1 MNIPLTLTAGQL
13 GEALLK
19 TLRDRSQQT
28 RHLGTDPSGEDDDGL
43 DLDGDEEIDLRVDFL
58 PLPLTKQQKQQQQS
72 SSSSSSSSS
81 VPFDGCAYVTTT
93 SAGEKHLLRLVRLDG
108 RIEVLDAPRQSS
120 AATASQ
126 SSGSGVGNG
135 ESEAVGSVVL
145 AVIPD
150 PWGYER
156 GVAANPCAV
165 VDLPGCRPPLP
176 PPTPLLF
183 GAGQQQQQQQ
193 SLHPTPPLSA
203 KEVEAVK
210 AFCGLKCGS
219 ALAKEVRVLDAPLHA
234 SVLKLSYNGR
244 LVLGGGVTATAST
257 TSGGGAA
264 GGGGE
269 RALTVSTGTGVTS
282 ARRLL
287 LLDGTVVPALTQAQQ
302 LSAGAVSA
310 TSQPRGLL
318 RVQRCYLSNP
328 WRPSL
333 FAATASHNSV
343 AAAAAAPGLFS
354 PAVSRAQGEVGSWGG
369 LVLGARQVVRLLLL
383 ANNGLDGG
391 DDGGGGDSGGS
402 AGGKAAK
409 KASVL
414 KVGQGSK
421 VGSLLTHCL
430 VAVNCPPPNASSSSS
445 SAGGGSGGGGGGGSE
460 GGGSADFQA
469 GGEDGSGA
477 ASFLDNGLAPPP
489 VPVTDLTEKARLAHL
504 RPSVSGRKV
513 WLVFG
518 VADSNAN
525 HPGPCTLP
533 ILKGTS
539 SSEQASGVVLKL
551 AHGAARATVTLRD
564 LTDLGDTPGLSL
576 AASPSS
582 SPASSSAPLVSLD
595 DVGQWLCAAKISH
608 CNQQDNNSPLSLS
621 SSAGVPAEQSIKHPH
636 EKLVTFLH
644 SCKVKLHRVK
654 SQVECVTNKC
664 ASLP

>member
-72 SSSSSSSSS
+72 SSSSSSSL

-126 SSGSGVGNG
+126 SSGSGVGNR